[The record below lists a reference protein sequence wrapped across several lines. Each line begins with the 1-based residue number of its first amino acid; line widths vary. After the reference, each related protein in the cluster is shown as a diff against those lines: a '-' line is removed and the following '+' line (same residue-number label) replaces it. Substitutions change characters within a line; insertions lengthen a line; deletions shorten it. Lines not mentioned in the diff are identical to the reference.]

1 MNRTLALLTA
11 LLLPSLAA
19 LHAAD
24 APPRPAKPIAEYVQ
38 PAPRSVRERVFDVWR
53 NEGRFTKNPDIIE
66 LPSGRLVLGGPKGDA
81 ALSVLWER
89 DHPSPLSIQARSLS

>member
-1 MNRTLALLTA
+1 
-11 LLLPSLAA
+11 
-19 LHAAD
+19 
-24 APPRPAKPIAEYVQ
+24 
-38 PAPRSVRERVFDVWR
+38 VFDVWR

>member
-1 MNRTLALLTA
+1 MKRTLALLTA

-66 LPSGRLVLGGPKGDA
+66 LPSGRLMLVYSDT
-81 ALSVLWER
+81 ER
-89 DHPSPLSIQARSLS
+89 HW

>member
-38 PAPRSVRERVFDVWR
+38 PAPRSVR
-53 NEGRFTKNPDIIE
+53 
-66 LPSGRLVLGGPKGDA
+66 
-81 ALSVLWER
+81 
-89 DHPSPLSIQARSLS
+89 